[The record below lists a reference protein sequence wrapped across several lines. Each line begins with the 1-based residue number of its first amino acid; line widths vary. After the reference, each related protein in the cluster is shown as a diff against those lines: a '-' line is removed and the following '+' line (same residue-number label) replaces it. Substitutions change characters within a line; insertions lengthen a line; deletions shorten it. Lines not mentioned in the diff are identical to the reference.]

1 MRQGKDEKSRR
12 RFLLAQLENYRTDRQ
27 ECSPIQRE
35 EFDVRIRSCIAQLSQ
50 LENAG
55 HDEVVEPIEAPVI
68 PSFE

>member
-50 LENAG
+50 LGNAG